1 MAHRVTFIP
10 GDGVGPE
17 LSEATR
23 RVLEGT
29 GVEFEWDV
37 QEAGADVVDTY
48 GTPLPEHV
56 LESIRNSGVAIKGPI
71 TTPVGTG
78 FRSVN
83 VALRKELD
91 LYACLRPC
99 KWYKGVRTRY
109 QDVDIVIVRENHED
123 LYAGIEFEQGTDE
136 VHRLIEFIAEQTGKR
151 IREDSG
157 ISIKPISV
165 TGTKRI
171 VNYAFDYA
179 KRYGRRKVTAVHK
192 ANIMKFT
199 DGLFLQVAREVAQEH
214 PEIEF
219 EDRIVDNLSMQL
231 VGRPEEYDVL
241 VLPNLYGDILSDL
254 CAGLVGGLGV
264 APGANIGDEA
274 AVFEATHGSAP
285 KYRGQNKVN
294 PMAMMLSGVLML
306 RHLEEVEAANRLE
319 AAIAAVIEEGRSVTW
334 GPGGPAAPGPWRR
347 GGGAG
352 PVPRE
357 GRGPRPDRLRA
368 GPGRAGRRRRPGQGT
383 ARRRCVPPHR
393 RRLPRGR
400 DQGGVRADAGV
411 ERRGDPPG
419 AAGRPRRRRGEDGV
433 RVHRRDVREHER

>member
-56 LESIRNSGVAIKGPI
+56 LESIRASGVAIKGPI

-136 VHRLIEFIAEQTGKR
+136 AHRLIEFIATETGKR

-157 ISIKPISV
+157 ISIKPISI
-165 TGTKRI
+165 TGTKR
-171 VNYAFDYA
+171 VVSYAFDYA
-179 KRYGRRKVTAVHK
+179 KRYGRRKVTVVHK

-199 DGLFLQVAREVAQEH
+199 DGLFLKVAREVAKEH

-241 VLPNLYGDILSDL
+241 VLPNLYGDIVSDL

-264 APGANIGDEA
+264 APGANIGDSA

-285 KYRGQNKVN
+285 KYKGQNKVN

-306 RHLEEVEAANRLE
+306 RHLKEDDAANRME
-319 AAIAAVIEEGRSVTW
+319 AAIAAVIEEGRSVTYDMK
-334 GPGGPAAPGPWRR
+334 PSRDDPTA
-347 GGGAG
+347 
-352 PVPRE
+352 V
-357 GRGPRPDRLRA
+357 
-368 GPGRAGRRRRPGQGT
+368 GT
-383 ARRRCVPPHR
+383 SQV
-393 RRLPRGR
+393 
-400 DQGGVRADAGV
+400 ADAVLDKLG
-411 ERRGDPPG
+411 G
-419 AAGRPRRRRGEDGV
+419 
-433 RVHRRDVREHER
+433 